1 MTIQCLYF
9 GNTKHVC
16 LEIVQDLTQVAL
28 LQFQLTEPR
37 ENF

>member
-1 MTIQCLYF
+1 MKILCLYF

-16 LEIVQDLTQVAL
+16 LEIIQDLTQVAL
-28 LQFQLTEPR
+28 LHFQLAEQG